1 MTEPATATRGREHGR
16 DRRRALVRIA
26 YHHIATRGLE
36 GLRVRAV
43 AGDAGINH
51 ATLLHYFPTKE
62 ALIQGVV
69 EDLLE
74 QFRVSRVPRPAAPTP
89 LEELR
94 LEFADI
100 RQRLREEP
108 ELAVVLTELLAR
120 ARRDSAVA
128 RPLRML
134 DDTWHGFLSD
144 LLRRGIAAGAF
155 RADVDPGLAAW
166 MLMVQIKGLIVQ
178 TLSHD
183 DPAQTDALVA
193 ELAVQAERA
202 LRR

>member
-1 MTEPATATRGREHGR
+1 MTETATLVSNRTSGR

-43 AGDAGINH
+43 AADAGINH

-69 EDLLE
+69 EGLLAE
-74 QFRVSRVPRPAAPTP
+74 FRVSRVPRPATPTS

-120 ARRDSAVA
+120 ARRDPAVA
-128 RPLRML
+128 RPLRLL
-134 DDTWHGFLSD
+134 DETWHGFLSD

-155 RADVDPGLAAW
+155 RADADPGLTAW
-166 MLMVQIKGLIVQ
+166 TLMVQIKGLIVQ

-193 ELAVQAERA
+193 ELAAQVERG